1 MPTPWIPSMGQQ
13 PAWIPGG
20 KLWNESIFCSM
31 FLSHLI
37 HLNGTMV
44 FITWQNSHPSGFWSS
59 FAKKILGKMYKHIL
73 TWLVDG
79 WCIYQ
84 NPTYHRPNAPQVI
97 WPKLPYF
104 SNLETSLKFFGDLPV
119 CRNLTSALHFVGP
132 KKKKRVLCWL
142 EGKGKIPNPPL
153 CDHNSRIQGL
163 WLLPQW
169 KIQCVFWV
177 AKKWGGFVSDPGT
190 LNTCVFLLS
199 KWWEWTLQLSLY
211 STRTYEMFGKCSH
224 FLESTLYSIPV

>member
-1 MPTPWIPSMGQQ
+1 MDSFDGPTTRLDTWGEIMEWIHLLFHVFIPSDSPQWNHGFHYMAKFTPKWFLIFKFCKKDTWENVQTYSNLVGGWMVHLPKSNISPTKRTPSYLAQITIFQQ
-13 PAWIPGG
+13 P
-20 KLWNESIFCSM
+20 
-31 FLSHLI
+31 
-37 HLNGTMV
+37 
-44 FITWQNSHPSGFWSS
+44 
-59 FAKKILGKMYKHIL
+59 
-73 TWLVDG
+73 
-79 WCIYQ
+79 
-84 NPTYHRPNAPQVI
+84 
-97 WPKLPYF
+97 
-104 SNLETSLKFFGDLPV
+104 
-119 CRNLTSALHFVGP
+119 RNLPEVFWGFTGLP
-132 KKKKRVLCWL
+132 KPNFSSTFRGAEKKNRVLCWL